1 MNYPNEPG
9 YVVGSDTSKAAAESI
24 NALSMRGIALETIK
38 RAGLHGMTSDEL
50 EATIG
55 MRHQTASARIRELA
69 LGGNIF
75 DSGQRRKTRSGR
87 NAAVWLAAA

>member
-1 MNYPNEPG
+1 MNYPHEPG
-9 YVVGSDTSKAAAESI
+9 YVAGSDTSQAAAQSI
-24 NALSMRGIALETIK
+24 DALSMRGIALEAIK

-87 NAAVWLAAA
+87 KAAVWLAAA